1 MTNTKKIYTLLIDD
15 NGARILNREYI
26 LEEMMYHQDIIDEY
40 IDELNDSTH
49 EINQKLDRLI
59 ERVEKKNRNPTLD
72 NDSLI
77 QFWNRGKPI
86 LPMIF

>member
-40 IDELNDSTH
+40 IDELNHSTH

-77 QFWNRGKPI
+77 QF
-86 LPMIF
+86 

>member
-15 NGARILNREYI
+15 NGARILNREYT

-40 IDELNDSTH
+40 IDELNHSTH

-77 QFWNRGKPI
+77 QF
-86 LPMIF
+86 

>member
-15 NGARILNREYI
+15 NGARILNREYT

-59 ERVEKKNRNPTLD
+59 ERVENKNRNHT
-72 NDSLI
+72 
-77 QFWNRGKPI
+77 
-86 LPMIF
+86 

>member
-26 LEEMMYHQDIIDEY
+26 LEEMMYHQDIIDES
-40 IDELNDSTH
+40 NDSTH
-49 EINQKLDRLI
+49 EINHKLDNLI
-59 ERVEKKNRNPTLD
+59 ERVEKKNRNPALD

-77 QFWNRGKPI
+77 QF
-86 LPMIF
+86 

>member
-15 NGARILNREYI
+15 NGARILNREYT

-77 QFWNRGKPI
+77 QF
-86 LPMIF
+86 

>member
-49 EINQKLDRLI
+49 EIVSVK
-59 ERVEKKNRNPTLD
+59 
-72 NDSLI
+72 
-77 QFWNRGKPI
+77 
-86 LPMIF
+86 

>member
-77 QFWNRGKPI
+77 QF
-86 LPMIF
+86 

>member
-59 ERVEKKNRNPTLD
+59 ERVEKKNRNPALD

-77 QFWNRGKPI
+77 QF
-86 LPMIF
+86 

>member
-15 NGARILNREYI
+15 NGARILNREYT
-26 LEEMMYHQDIIDEY
+26 LEEMMYNQDIIDEY

-77 QFWNRGKPI
+77 QF
-86 LPMIF
+86 